1 MRAMVAPGWL
11 ADDLVHARHTLAR
24 LASKD
29 LAVLTTTA
37 FSLGALRL
45 PPFLTSAFAAN
56 DALRAAGP
64 AGWPRDLPPPA
75 NRPDAALADRNPGEP
90 VAFVAPS
97 PFSRRATDG
106 AAAGEWFDS
115 SRELR
120 SGLQVTELAVMVWAD
135 GLPA

>member
-1 MRAMVAPGWL
+1 MP
-11 ADDLVHARHTLAR
+11 
-24 LASKD
+24 S
-29 LAVLTTTA
+29 TTA

-45 PPFLTSAFAAN
+45 PPFLSSAFAAN

-75 NRPDAALADRNPGEP
+75 NRPDAAVAQRGRGEP
-90 VAFVAPS
+90 AAFMPPS

-106 AAAGEWFDS
+106 AAAGDWFDS

-120 SGLQVTELAVMVWAD
+120 SGLQVIELPVVVWAD
-135 GLPA
+135 GVPA

>member
-1 MRAMVAPGWL
+1 MVAPGRL

-29 LAVLTTTA
+29 LAVLTSTA

-56 DALRAAGP
+56 DAVRAAGP

-75 NRPDAALADRNPGEP
+75 NRPDAALAAQDSDAPA
-90 VAFVAPS
+90 AFLPH
-97 PFSRRATDG
+97 PLFSRRATDG
-106 AAAGEWFDS
+106 AAAGDWFDS

-120 SGLQVTELAVMVWAD
+120 CGLQVIELPVID
-135 GLPA
+135 GTDGVAA